1 MKSNWIKYVFIIF
14 VILILIFA
22 SYIIK
27 KDEAEKKQGQ
37 QQTTTTQENQV
48 KEIKVGIA
56 ELDTM
61 NPILSKNKNVQTV
74 TKLIYEPLVN
84 LTSDYKAE
92 PCLAKEWAKQSDN
105 SYLIKLRENVRWSDG
120 QSFTADD
127 VKFTIDRLKD
137 SNTIYSSNVKDVTS
151 IDVEDDYT
159 VRINLDKDKKEKIK
173 KIGWNIQNIE
183 NIIPNTNVIL
193 IGSKKFINEK
203 VFELKERQV
212 ENLEIIACYN
222 YNEVKNDMKE
232 IVSKYDGMLNTL
244 GINKI

>member
-1 MKSNWIKYVFIIF
+1 MV
-14 VILILIFA
+14 L
-22 SYIIK
+22 
-27 KDEAEKKQGQ
+27 EEKK
-37 QQTTTTQENQV
+37 V
-48 KEIKVGIA
+48 KNICNFYV
-56 ELDTM
+56 
-61 NPILSKNKNVQTV
+61 
-74 TKLIYEPLVN
+74 
-84 LTSDYKAE
+84 SDYHLEIMLLPYISK
-92 PCLAKEWAKQSDN
+92 KIDN
-105 SYLIKLRENVRWSDG
+105 EENI
-120 QSFTADD
+120 
-127 VKFTIDRLKD
+127 TIITEIDLE
-137 SNTIYSSNVKDVTS
+137 STLNVV
-151 IDVEDDYT
+151 IE
-159 VRINLDKDKKEKIK
+159 RINLDKDKKEKIK

>member
-1 MKSNWIKYVFIIF
+1 MV
-14 VILILIFA
+14 L
-22 SYIIK
+22 
-27 KDEAEKKQGQ
+27 EEKKVKNICNFYVSEYHLEIMLLPYISKKIDNE
-37 QQTTTTQENQV
+37 ENITIIT
-48 KEIKVGIA
+48 EIDL
-56 ELDTM
+56 ESTL
-61 NPILSKNKNVQTV
+61 NVV
-74 TKLIYEPLVN
+74 IE
-84 LTSDYKAE
+84 
-92 PCLAKEWAKQSDN
+92 
-105 SYLIKLRENVRWSDG
+105 
-120 QSFTADD
+120 
-127 VKFTIDRLKD
+127 
-137 SNTIYSSNVKDVTS
+137 
-151 IDVEDDYT
+151 
-159 VRINLDKDKKEKIK
+159 RINLDKYKKEKIK

>member
-1 MKSNWIKYVFIIF
+1 MV
-14 VILILIFA
+14 L
-22 SYIIK
+22 
-27 KDEAEKKQGQ
+27 EKKKVKNICNFYVSEYHLEIMLLPYISKKIDNE
-37 QQTTTTQENQV
+37 ENITIIT
-48 KEIKVGIA
+48 EIDL
-56 ELDTM
+56 ESTL
-61 NPILSKNKNVQTV
+61 NVV
-74 TKLIYEPLVN
+74 IE
-84 LTSDYKAE
+84 
-92 PCLAKEWAKQSDN
+92 
-105 SYLIKLRENVRWSDG
+105 
-120 QSFTADD
+120 
-127 VKFTIDRLKD
+127 
-137 SNTIYSSNVKDVTS
+137 
-151 IDVEDDYT
+151 
-159 VRINLDKDKKEKIK
+159 RINLDKDKKEKIK

>member
-1 MKSNWIKYVFIIF
+1 MV
-14 VILILIFA
+14 L
-22 SYIIK
+22 
-27 KDEAEKKQGQ
+27 EEKKVKNICNFYVSEYHLEIMLLPYISKKIDNE
-37 QQTTTTQENQV
+37 ENITIIT
-48 KEIKVGIA
+48 EIDL
-56 ELDTM
+56 ESTL
-61 NPILSKNKNVQTV
+61 NVV
-74 TKLIYEPLVN
+74 IE
-84 LTSDYKAE
+84 
-92 PCLAKEWAKQSDN
+92 
-105 SYLIKLRENVRWSDG
+105 
-120 QSFTADD
+120 
-127 VKFTIDRLKD
+127 
-137 SNTIYSSNVKDVTS
+137 
-151 IDVEDDYT
+151 
-159 VRINLDKDKKEKIK
+159 RINFDKDKKEKIK

>member
-1 MKSNWIKYVFIIF
+1 MV
-14 VILILIFA
+14 L
-22 SYIIK
+22 
-27 KDEAEKKQGQ
+27 EEKKVKNICNFNVSEYQLEIMLLPYISKKIDNE
-37 QQTTTTQENQV
+37 ENITIIT
-48 KEIKVGIA
+48 EIDL
-56 ELDTM
+56 ESTL
-61 NPILSKNKNVQTV
+61 NVV
-74 TKLIYEPLVN
+74 IE
-84 LTSDYKAE
+84 
-92 PCLAKEWAKQSDN
+92 
-105 SYLIKLRENVRWSDG
+105 
-120 QSFTADD
+120 
-127 VKFTIDRLKD
+127 
-137 SNTIYSSNVKDVTS
+137 
-151 IDVEDDYT
+151 
-159 VRINLDKDKKEKIK
+159 RINLDKDKKEKIK

>member
-1 MKSNWIKYVFIIF
+1 MV
-14 VILILIFA
+14 L
-22 SYIIK
+22 
-27 KDEAEKKQGQ
+27 EEKKVKNICNFYVSEYHLEIMLLPYISKKIDNE
-37 QQTTTTQENQV
+37 ENITLIT
-48 KEIKVGIA
+48 EIDL
-56 ELDTM
+56 ESTL
-61 NPILSKNKNVQTV
+61 NVV
-74 TKLIYEPLVN
+74 IE
-84 LTSDYKAE
+84 
-92 PCLAKEWAKQSDN
+92 
-105 SYLIKLRENVRWSDG
+105 
-120 QSFTADD
+120 
-127 VKFTIDRLKD
+127 
-137 SNTIYSSNVKDVTS
+137 
-151 IDVEDDYT
+151 
-159 VRINLDKDKKEKIK
+159 RINLDKDKKEKIK

>member
-1 MKSNWIKYVFIIF
+1 MV
-14 VILILIFA
+14 L
-22 SYIIK
+22 
-27 KDEAEKKQGQ
+27 EEKKVKNICNFYVIEYHLEIMLLPYISKKIDNE
-37 QQTTTTQENQV
+37 ENITIIT
-48 KEIKVGIA
+48 EFDL
-56 ELDTM
+56 ESTL
-61 NPILSKNKNVQTV
+61 NVV
-74 TKLIYEPLVN
+74 IE
-84 LTSDYKAE
+84 
-92 PCLAKEWAKQSDN
+92 
-105 SYLIKLRENVRWSDG
+105 
-120 QSFTADD
+120 
-127 VKFTIDRLKD
+127 
-137 SNTIYSSNVKDVTS
+137 
-151 IDVEDDYT
+151 
-159 VRINLDKDKKEKIK
+159 RINLDKDKKEKIK

>member
-1 MKSNWIKYVFIIF
+1 MSEYHLEIMLLPYISKKIDNEENITIITEIDLESTLNV
-14 VILILIFA
+14 VI
-22 SYIIK
+22 
-27 KDEAEKKQGQ
+27 E
-37 QQTTTTQENQV
+37 
-48 KEIKVGIA
+48 
-56 ELDTM
+56 
-61 NPILSKNKNVQTV
+61 
-74 TKLIYEPLVN
+74 
-84 LTSDYKAE
+84 
-92 PCLAKEWAKQSDN
+92 
-105 SYLIKLRENVRWSDG
+105 
-120 QSFTADD
+120 
-127 VKFTIDRLKD
+127 
-137 SNTIYSSNVKDVTS
+137 
-151 IDVEDDYT
+151 
-159 VRINLDKDKKEKIK
+159 RINLDKDKKEKIK

>member
-1 MKSNWIKYVFIIF
+1 M
-14 VILILIFA
+14 
-22 SYIIK
+22 
-27 KDEAEKKQGQ
+27 
-37 QQTTTTQENQV
+37 
-48 KEIKVGIA
+48 
-56 ELDTM
+56 
-61 NPILSKNKNVQTV
+61 
-74 TKLIYEPLVN
+74 
-84 LTSDYKAE
+84 
-92 PCLAKEWAKQSDN
+92 
-105 SYLIKLRENVRWSDG
+105 
-120 QSFTADD
+120 
-127 VKFTIDRLKD
+127 VKFTSEQKSIERMDNMVLEEKKVKNICNFYVSEYHLEIMLLPYISKKID
-137 SNTIYSSNVKDVTS
+137 NEENITIITEFDLESTLNVV
-151 IDVEDDYT
+151 IE
-159 VRINLDKDKKEKIK
+159 RINLDKDKKEKIK

>member
-1 MKSNWIKYVFIIF
+1 MV
-14 VILILIFA
+14 L
-22 SYIIK
+22 
-27 KDEAEKKQGQ
+27 EEKKVKNICNFYVSEYHLEIMLLPYISKKIDNE
-37 QQTTTTQENQV
+37 ENITIIT
-48 KEIKVGIA
+48 EIDL
-56 ELDTM
+56 ESTL
-61 NPILSKNKNVQTV
+61 NV
-74 TKLIYEPLVN
+74 VN
-84 LTSDYKAE
+84 E
-92 PCLAKEWAKQSDN
+92 
-105 SYLIKLRENVRWSDG
+105 
-120 QSFTADD
+120 
-127 VKFTIDRLKD
+127 
-137 SNTIYSSNVKDVTS
+137 
-151 IDVEDDYT
+151 
-159 VRINLDKDKKEKIK
+159 RINLDKDKKEKIK

>member
-1 MKSNWIKYVFIIF
+1 MV
-14 VILILIFA
+14 L
-22 SYIIK
+22 
-27 KDEAEKKQGQ
+27 EEKKVKNICNFYVSEYHLEIMLLPYISKKIDNE
-37 QQTTTTQENQV
+37 ENIPIIT
-48 KEIKVGIA
+48 EIDL
-56 ELDTM
+56 ESTL
-61 NPILSKNKNVQTV
+61 NVV
-74 TKLIYEPLVN
+74 IE
-84 LTSDYKAE
+84 
-92 PCLAKEWAKQSDN
+92 
-105 SYLIKLRENVRWSDG
+105 
-120 QSFTADD
+120 
-127 VKFTIDRLKD
+127 
-137 SNTIYSSNVKDVTS
+137 
-151 IDVEDDYT
+151 
-159 VRINLDKDKKEKIK
+159 RINLDKDKKEKIK

>member
-1 MKSNWIKYVFIIF
+1 MV
-14 VILILIFA
+14 L
-22 SYIIK
+22 
-27 KDEAEKKQGQ
+27 EEKKVKNICNFYVSEYHLEIMLLPYISKKIDNE
-37 QQTTTTQENQV
+37 ENITIIT
-48 KEIKVGIA
+48 EIDLEIT
-56 ELDTM
+56 L
-61 NPILSKNKNVQTV
+61 NVV
-74 TKLIYEPLVN
+74 IE
-84 LTSDYKAE
+84 
-92 PCLAKEWAKQSDN
+92 
-105 SYLIKLRENVRWSDG
+105 
-120 QSFTADD
+120 
-127 VKFTIDRLKD
+127 
-137 SNTIYSSNVKDVTS
+137 
-151 IDVEDDYT
+151 
-159 VRINLDKDKKEKIK
+159 RINLDKDKKEKIK

>member
-1 MKSNWIKYVFIIF
+1 MV
-14 VILILIFA
+14 L
-22 SYIIK
+22 
-27 KDEAEKKQGQ
+27 EEKKVKNICNFYVSEYHLEIMLLPYISQKIDNE
-37 QQTTTTQENQV
+37 ENITIIT
-48 KEIKVGIA
+48 EIDL
-56 ELDTM
+56 ESTL
-61 NPILSKNKNVQTV
+61 NVV
-74 TKLIYEPLVN
+74 IE
-84 LTSDYKAE
+84 
-92 PCLAKEWAKQSDN
+92 
-105 SYLIKLRENVRWSDG
+105 
-120 QSFTADD
+120 
-127 VKFTIDRLKD
+127 
-137 SNTIYSSNVKDVTS
+137 
-151 IDVEDDYT
+151 
-159 VRINLDKDKKEKIK
+159 RINLDKDKKEKIK

>member
-1 MKSNWIKYVFIIF
+1 MV
-14 VILILIFA
+14 L
-22 SYIIK
+22 
-27 KDEAEKKQGQ
+27 EEKKVKNICNFYVSEYHLEIMLLPYISKKIDNE
-37 QQTTTTQENQV
+37 ENITIIT
-48 KEIKVGIA
+48 EFDL
-56 ELDTM
+56 ESTL
-61 NPILSKNKNVQTV
+61 NVV
-74 TKLIYEPLVN
+74 IE
-84 LTSDYKAE
+84 
-92 PCLAKEWAKQSDN
+92 
-105 SYLIKLRENVRWSDG
+105 
-120 QSFTADD
+120 
-127 VKFTIDRLKD
+127 
-137 SNTIYSSNVKDVTS
+137 
-151 IDVEDDYT
+151 
-159 VRINLDKDKKEKIK
+159 RINLDKDKKEKIK

>member
-1 MKSNWIKYVFIIF
+1 MV
-14 VILILIFA
+14 L
-22 SYIIK
+22 
-27 KDEAEKKQGQ
+27 EEKKVKNICNFYVSEYHLEIMLLPYISKKIDNE
-37 QQTTTTQENQV
+37 ENITIIT
-48 KEIKVGIA
+48 EIDL
-56 ELDTM
+56 ESTL
-61 NPILSKNKNVQTV
+61 NVV
-74 TKLIYEPLVN
+74 IEK
-84 LTSDYKAE
+84 
-92 PCLAKEWAKQSDN
+92 
-105 SYLIKLRENVRWSDG
+105 
-120 QSFTADD
+120 
-127 VKFTIDRLKD
+127 
-137 SNTIYSSNVKDVTS
+137 
-151 IDVEDDYT
+151 
-159 VRINLDKDKKEKIK
+159 INLDKDKKEKIK

>member
-1 MKSNWIKYVFIIF
+1 MV
-14 VILILIFA
+14 L
-22 SYIIK
+22 
-27 KDEAEKKQGQ
+27 EEKKVKNICNFYVSEYHLEIMLLPYISKKIDNE
-37 QQTTTTQENQV
+37 ENITIIT
-48 KEIKVGIA
+48 EIDL
-56 ELDTM
+56 ESTL
-61 NPILSKNKNVQTV
+61 NVV
-74 TKLIYEPLVN
+74 
-84 LTSDYKAE
+84 
-92 PCLAKEWAKQSDN
+92 
-105 SYLIKLRENVRWSDG
+105 
-120 QSFTADD
+120 
-127 VKFTIDRLKD
+127 
-137 SNTIYSSNVKDVTS
+137 
-151 IDVEDDYT
+151 VE
-159 VRINLDKDKKEKIK
+159 RINLDKDKKEKIK

>member
-1 MKSNWIKYVFIIF
+1 MDNMV
-14 VILILIFA
+14 L
-22 SYIIK
+22 
-27 KDEAEKKQGQ
+27 EEKKVKNICNFYVSEYHLEIMLLPYISKKIDNE
-37 QQTTTTQENQV
+37 ENITIIT
-48 KEIKVGIA
+48 EIDL
-56 ELDTM
+56 ESTL
-61 NPILSKNKNVQTV
+61 NVV
-74 TKLIYEPLVN
+74 IE
-84 LTSDYKAE
+84 
-92 PCLAKEWAKQSDN
+92 
-105 SYLIKLRENVRWSDG
+105 
-120 QSFTADD
+120 
-127 VKFTIDRLKD
+127 
-137 SNTIYSSNVKDVTS
+137 
-151 IDVEDDYT
+151 
-159 VRINLDKDKKEKIK
+159 RINLDKDKKEKIK